1 MLHGFAIMRNAC
13 DVRMAGRFGC
23 EENYK
28 ALEVSVMALILSQAK
43 PSVILPPLGARVA
56 STTSLFDAQA
66 VSRPEECKD
75 DPVLRESRV
84 RLYSAALST

>member
-13 DVRMAGRFGC
+13 DVRMAGRFGS

-43 PSVILPPLGARVA
+43 RSVILPLAGLGWRRPL
-56 STTSLFDAQA
+56 SLFDTQA
-66 VSRPEECKD
+66 AS
-75 DPVLRESRV
+75 
-84 RLYSAALST
+84 